1 VLEERASYA
10 AWVLEKVRRR
20 GPLAAA
26 GRRSD
31 FSRLYDLT
39 ERLIPAEHRS
49 RRVEHGEARRA
60 LLLQAARAHAVG
72 TAKDLADYF
81 RMPVAEAR
89 PRLRVLGKWFEG
101 RKTAA
106 IAAALSAELR
116 VLEDWLV

>member
-1 VLEERASYA
+1 MRI
-10 AWVLEKVRRR
+10 
-20 GPLAAA
+20 
-26 GRRSD
+26 
-31 FSRLYDLT
+31 FMRLRVT
-39 ERLIPAEHRS
+39 ECTPE
-49 RRVEHGEARRA
+49 VK
-60 LLLQAARAHAVG
+60 ARAHAVG

-106 IAAALSAELR
+106 VAAALSAELR